1 MTETVSEFTI
11 GQSRVRLY
19 RQDCIAGM
27 RQHLADE
34 NVDVVI
40 TSPPYNIGVKYS
52 AYDDTIPRD
61 AYFQWLDEW
70 AIEIFRI
77 LKGNGSFFLNVG
89 SKPSDPW
96 LAMDVAQ
103 LMRKHFRLQNVIHW
117 IKSITI
123 EKKDVGD
130 YGAIVA
136 DASVGHF
143 KPIQSKRYLNDCH
156 EYLFHFTKS
165 GDVEIDRR
173 AIGAAYQ
180 DKTNIKRWS
189 LGVDRRCRGN
199 NWFVPYKTIK
209 SRSND
214 RPHPAT
220 FPVELASKAIR
231 LHGVRSGL
239 LVCDPYLGI
248 GHAGLAALECGVDF
262 IGFEIDE
269 EYFAVAQNVLRQ
281 SADGQQELGL

>member
-1 MTETVSEFTI
+1 MTEALSEFTI

-77 LKGNGSFFLNVG
+77 LKKNGSFFLNVG

-180 DKTNIKRWS
+180 DKTNVKRWS
-189 LGVDRRCRGN
+189 SGVDRRCRGN

-220 FPVELASKAIR
+220 FPVELAGKAIR
-231 LHGVRSGL
+231 LHGTRSGL
-239 LVCDPYLGI
+239 LICDPFLGI
-248 GHAGLAALECGVDF
+248 GHAGLAAIECGVDF
-262 IGFEIDE
+262 VGFEIDE
-269 EYFAVAQNVLRQ
+269 EYFAVAQNVLKQ
-281 SADGQQELGL
+281 SEDGQQEMGF